1 MNIILNEREWAQ
13 AAIAARSLGAKP
25 ADTLCRIAR
34 YYYQCEGFKRKE
46 TRNKLEDFVL
56 QCDPDAVLVKWIDII
71 DRAVKQAGK
80 YPIINIDGID
90 ITDGELDVISKID
103 GKQTKRLAFTLLCV
117 AKYWN
122 AVRETNNSWVNTPD
136 KDIMGMANI
145 KTSIRR
151 QGQMFHEM
159 KDAGYI
165 KFSNRVDSLNI
176 QVLFIDNESPVALR
190 ITDFR
195 NLGNQY
201 LLHCGEP
208 YFQCTECGL
217 TIKRNRNVH
226 KYCPDC
232 AAEMYIKKTVASVMR
247 SRASNDGKCA
257 S

>member
-25 ADTLCRIAR
+25 AETLCRIAR

-46 TRNKLEDFVL
+46 VRGKLEDFVL
-56 QCDPDAVLVKWIDII
+56 QCDPDAVLVKWADII
-71 DRAVKQAGK
+71 ERAVKQAGK
-80 YPIINIDGID
+80 YPIIDIDEINV
-90 ITDGELDVISKID
+90 TESEMEKIASVN
-103 GKQTKRLAFTLLCV
+103 GKQTRRLAFTLLCI

-122 AVRETNNSWVNTPD
+122 AVRETNNDWVNTPD
-136 KDIMGMANI
+136 KELMNMANI

-151 QGQMFHEM
+151 QGQMLHEM

-165 KFSNRVDSLNI
+165 RFSNRVDSLNI
-176 QVLFIDNESPVALR
+176 QVKFVDNDSPVALR

-195 NLGNQY
+195 KLGNQY
-201 LLHCGEP
+201 LLYCGEP
-208 YFQCTECGL
+208 YFQCKECGI
-217 TIKRNRNVH
+217 TIKRNSNVH
-226 KYCPDC
+226 KYCPEC

-247 SRASNDGKCA
+247 KKGNNEQLCA